1 VLEIIGTIAFAF
13 SGAMI
18 AMKSKM
24 DVFGVCVLGYVTA
37 VGGGII
43 RDLLLGITPPKS
55 LVNPLYG
62 LVAVASAIVVFLPIV
77 QKLLMR
83 TKRLYEVILLIAD
96 SVGLGIFTVVGVRV
110 CYSVVADPQIFMA
123 ITLGMLT
130 GVGGGVLRDMMSKRM
145 PYIFVKHFYACAS
158 FFGAITCIMLWKF
171 TNEQIAVIGGAVV
184 VIILRFLAAHFHWSL
199 PKAKPDES
207 ITPSKN
213 TPHVVRTL
221 RPFRKFFK

>member
-1 VLEIIGTIAFAF
+1 MDSVFFVLEIIGTIAFAF

-43 RDLLLGITPPKS
+43 RDLLLGITPPAS
-55 LVNPLYG
+55 LVNPVYG
-62 LVAVASAIVVFLPIV
+62 LVAIASAIVVFFPIV

-83 TKRLYEVILLIAD
+83 TKKLYEVILLLAD
-96 SVGLGIFTVVGVRV
+96 SIGLGIFTVVGVRV
-110 CYSVVADPQIFMA
+110 CYSVVADPQIFMV

-145 PYIFVKHFYACAS
+145 PYIFVKHFYACAAFIGS
-158 FFGAITCIMLWKF
+158 AVSALLWKSAGE
-171 TNEQIAVIGGAVV
+171 TVAMITGAL
-184 VIILRFLAAHFHWSL
+184 VIIVLRLLAAKFRWEL
-199 PKAKPDES
+199 PKAKGIISEL
-207 ITPSKN
+207 I
-213 TPHVVRTL
+213 
-221 RPFRKFFK
+221 